1 MGRSG
6 VELHAL
12 QESGTIILGGTD
24 EIQNILD
31 DQIVKVQ
38 AMSASPFAK
47 PFKDRVTELER
58 SLSTLQDLLDNW
70 LQCQGT
76 WAYLKPIFSS
86 KDIVK

>member
-1 MGRSG
+1 
-6 VELHAL
+6 
-12 QESGTIILGGTD
+12 
-24 EIQNILD
+24 
-31 DQIVKVQ
+31 
-38 AMSASPFAK
+38 MSASPFAK

-86 KDIVK
+86 KDIVKQMHAEGEKFRCVDNS